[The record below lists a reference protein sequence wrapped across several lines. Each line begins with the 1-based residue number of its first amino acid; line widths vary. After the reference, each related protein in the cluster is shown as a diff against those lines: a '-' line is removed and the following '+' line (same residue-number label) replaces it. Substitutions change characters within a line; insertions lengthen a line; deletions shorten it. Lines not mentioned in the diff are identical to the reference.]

1 MRTRNIFISLL
12 GIIFLTGVSFAGDLK
27 PTYELA
33 LLNVKVSNTKKVPLE
48 GETVSFI
55 STKTKK
61 EYKSHTN
68 AEGKFSLLLPI
79 GDTYDVCYS
88 NFTEQIKY
96 NRIEIP
102 GEEAEY
108 TIDYEIIFEP
118 ARIFVLKNVEYDFDK
133 ASLRK
138 ESFETLDMLVEV
150 MKLKDKMEIEIA
162 GHTDNLGTAEYNLK
176 LSQDRAESVRR
187 YLISKG
193 VNGNRITAKGYGFSQ
208 PVAPNAH
215 PDGTDNPEG
224 RQQNRRTEIR
234 VTKQQ

>member
-1 MRTRNIFISLL
+1 MKTIISLL
-12 GIIFLTGVSFAGDLK
+12 GVIFFSAVTLAQNLQ

-33 LLNVKVSNTKKVPLE
+33 LLNVKVSNSKGAPLE

-55 STKTKK
+55 STKTNK
-61 EYKSHTN
+61 EYKSHTD
-68 AEGKFSLLLPI
+68 ATGKFSLLLPI

-108 TIDYEIIFEP
+108 TVDYEIIFEP
-118 ARIFVLKNVEYDFDK
+118 ARVFVLKNVEYDFDK

-150 MKLKDKMEIEIA
+150 MKRKSNMEIEIA
-162 GHTDNLGTAEYNLK
+162 GHTDNHGTAEYNLK
-176 LSQDRAESVRR
+176 LSQERAESVRK
-187 YLISKG
+187 YLVSKG
-193 VNGNRITAKGYGFSQ
+193 IKQNRITAKGYGFSQ
-208 PVAPNAH
+208 PIAH
-215 PDGTDNPEG
+215 NTHEDGSDNPEG
-224 RQQNRRTEIR
+224 RQLNRRTEIR